1 MSSSEGRVLG
11 MAGAFIGGLL
21 VWVEFTLKVF

>member
-11 MAGAFIGGLL
+11 MAGAFMEGLL
-21 VWVEFTLKVF
+21 VGAKFTLKAL